1 MDCYKIKKHFDHA
14 WEISKEIIAS
24 DNMETDKRK
33 FHHHKNLILIEVAYF
48 VEINMVPSGKKN
60 YRYFIGSK
68 DDDNKIKPFSIVLP
82 KTSTYV
88 ESYGS

>member
-1 MDCYKIKKHFDHA
+1 M
-14 WEISKEIIAS
+14 
-24 DNMETDKRK
+24 
-33 FHHHKNLILIEVAYF
+33 AYF